1 MHKYLKYLCLILI
14 VFALQIR
21 NVDASSNYRISL
33 SATSINKGNS
43 VNLYIKGNE
52 LIGGFTISS
61 SNSSVASVEAGT
73 AWVEDNTVTIK
84 ISAINSG
91 SATITVT
98 PTTVADDNGND
109 LSLASKTLTLI
120 VTEPTKNP
128 IIKKSSDATL
138 KSLEI
143 ENVKLD
149 KEFKSNETN
158 YKAEAEAGTE
168 KIKIKASATDNK
180 ANVSGIGE
188 ISVTSGT
195 NKLEIIV
202 AAEDGTTKVYTITL
216 TVKDYDPII
225 VKINNKEYNVI
236 RKKDDLPEVELFDDK
251 KITIDENEID
261 GYYNDKLKIY
271 LVGLKDDKGNVGLY
285 IYEPED
291 KTYKEYKW
299 ITV

>member
-14 VFALQIR
+14 IFALQIR

-61 SNSSVASVEAGT
+61 SNSSVAAVEAGT

-120 VTEPTKNP
+120 VTEPTK
-128 IIKKSSDATL
+128 ILLSKK
-138 KSLEI
+138 
-143 ENVKLD
+143 
-149 KEFKSNETN
+149 
-158 YKAEAEAGTE
+158 
-168 KIKIKASATDNK
+168 
-180 ANVSGIGE
+180 
-188 ISVTSGT
+188 
-195 NKLEIIV
+195 V
-202 AAEDGTTKVYTITL
+202 AMQH
-216 TVKDYDPII
+216 
-225 VKINNKEYNVI
+225 
-236 RKKDDLPEVELFDDK
+236 
-251 KITIDENEID
+251 
-261 GYYNDKLKIY
+261 
-271 LVGLKDDKGNVGLY
+271 
-285 IYEPED
+285 
-291 KTYKEYKW
+291 
-299 ITV
+299 